1 MKTDPLAPICI
12 SPLKPTTRAS
22 SQRRISITPDH
33 SASHIFQKKNE
44 LFWAVREGELERVEH
59 IVRHTGPGVRSGA
72 RGCTLLHVAAENN
85 QPHVVLFLLELISPN
100 TVNNDGHTAAHL
112 AAMKGHTQ
120 VLRILLSDP
129 LLDPDKL
136 DPSGHSY
143 THWLATHL
151 FEAVL
156 KEDVRRVR
164 SLLSVGADADQEV
177 GCAGRGPLGRE
188 LQVTSARQ
196 LARALRHKSILRALD
211 TEPRM
216 AGTPKEITCS
226 VPQSSA
232 ALEYLPMGTLDLPVD
247 VSPTEISG
255 KNVYKMDAAPR
266 GYVCLL
272 GYGSFKGRPDLNLE
286 GSETDAHNLANI
298 FSKMGYSG
306 RAHFSLTAKQTRQQL
321 ADLRDNKMLE
331 QAGCAVFVISSH
343 GASRRHFLTSDMQTI
358 DTQWV
363 LDFFKDSQC
372 PSLKNKPKIF
382 IWNLCRGHL
391 QEESGRGGSQGE
403 VSSRVDEP
411 LRDVMCL
418 EAASGSFS
426 WHSFSEDATPFIG
439 ALCRTLARHAATK
452 ELTQL
457 YRDFLQEYT
466 DVAPDAVPQLTNHGF
481 SKRFYFN
488 PTKTSLN

>member
-1 MKTDPLAPICI
+1 MDGQQQTALQ
-12 SPLKPTTRAS
+12 TE
-22 SQRRISITPDH
+22 
-33 SASHIFQKKNE
+33 IFDAVESGNFERMRE
-44 LFWAVREGELERVEH
+44 LLQD
-59 IVRHTGPGVRSGA
+59 TGPGVRHGNT
-72 RGCTLLHVAAENN
+72 RCTLLHAAVEH
-85 QPHVVLFLLELISPN
+85 QQVDMVLFLLKVISPN
-100 TVNNDGHTAAHL
+100 VVNKDGRTPAHL
-112 AAMKGHTQ
+112 AARSGHTQ
-120 VLRILLSDP
+120 VLRLLLADP
-129 LLDPDKL
+129 QMDPDKR
-136 DPSGHSY
+136 DSSRKTY
-143 THWLATHL
+143 KHWLVL
-151 FEAVL
+151 PLLEAVL
-156 KEDVRRVR
+156 KNSRAKVQE
-164 SLLSVGADADQEV
+164 LLRLDADPD
-177 GCAGRGPLGRE
+177 CAVEPLWEGPAATE
-188 LQVTSARQ
+188 LQVTTARQ
-196 LARALRHKSILRALD
+196 LAHTLHHDDILALLKRQRAEDDAEDDDPGVPLQTMVQRDNS
-211 TEPRM
+211 
-216 AGTPKEITCS
+216 GTNKKIKLC
-226 VPQSSA
+226 
-232 ALEYLPMGTLDLPVD
+232 VD
-247 VSPTEISG
+247 VSPAEISG
-255 KNVYKMDAAPR
+255 KDVYKMDAAPR

-372 PSLKNKPKIF
+372 PSLKNKPKLF

-426 WHSFSEDATPFIG
+426 WHSFSEDGTPFIG

-466 DVAPDAVPQLTNHGF
+466 DVAPYAVPQLTNHGF

-488 PTKTSLN
+488 PDIKNCVSGNL